1 MFILKFLPDG
11 LFYFILFAGI
21 IGLVLLE
28 FLPQIAYTKLLK
40 IVAGILVVASIYFI
54 GAVHEKASWQA
65 KVDELQLKIAEA
77 EVAST
82 KVNAKIDTK
91 VITKTNIIREKGNDV
106 VQFIDREVVK
116 YDTTCVIPKEFI
128 AAHNKVA
135 TK

>member
-11 LFYFILFAGI
+11 LFYFVLIAGI

-40 IVAGILVVASIYFI
+40 IVAGILVVLSIYFI
-54 GAVHEKASWQA
+54 GTVHEKASWQA

-82 KVNAKIDTK
+82 KVNATIDTK
-91 VITKTNIIREKGNDV
+91 VITKTNIIRERGNDTIRY
-106 VQFIDREVVK
+106 IDREIVK

-128 AAHNKVA
+128 AAHNKAA